1 VAEEVI
7 DPRDWWMR
15 RTGPF
20 YSLLVA
26 ARGQTRLPVAPDLAP
41 TATDRARARAWAP
54 AVGALLGLALAVL
67 AWIAGQLGLATGLI
81 AALVACGWVIAGG
94 AWAELGAAKIGERL
108 IGRHAAEAA
117 GVEGVEPAG
126 LWLIAAFTLAV
137 AVSLLIRTAG
147 LLGTNT
153 AAWIELLIVVPMIA
167 RWTPIGSRL
176 FDAVLGAV
184 KSPAVA
190 EPEDAAEAEDAA
202 PTAELVATAGVAII
216 AVLLAGIPGL
226 AALLVAAGVA
236 AAARF
241 GGSEAP
247 ASLVLVTEL
256 AGLICFAAAATYPL
270 F

>member
-108 IGRHAAEAA
+108 IGRHAAEA